1 MTSKIENERAFRSGR
16 FILLLFAIIALAI
29 LYSPR
34 LFGGGTEELGWV
46 RNDISE
52 FRYFRNIQ
60 TRRGCIST
68 MCPSRWETSVNG
80 LRGKCESPREANS
93 DGMKKEEAVR
103 NFLDRVT
110 DDPTIA
116 VKPTMQEKFIARLA
130 IEFAYDPSRAGAAPR
145 VVQTNAIF
153 GVSLGEGMN
162 RSCADRRQSRRWL

>member
-46 RNDISE
+46 RIDISE
-52 FRYFRNIQ
+52 FQIFPQYPNKAWLHKHYVPKPVGNLCEWFA
-60 TRRGCIST
+60 
-68 MCPSRWETSVNG
+68 
-80 LRGKCESPREANS
+80 GKVRVASEANS

-153 GVSLGEGMN
+153 WCVVGRGYESLL
-162 RSCADRRQSRRWL
+162 RRQKAI